1 LASIST
7 DAVLEGTKVIIQ
19 LGKFEL
25 SLKGI
30 IMKQPGFLQVA
41 DWMKSEDKVLDNFNK
56 GAPVSLSGVV
66 LEESSSQV
74 TP

>member
-1 LASIST
+1 M
-7 DAVLEGTKVIIQ
+7 IIQ

>member
-1 LASIST
+1 MASIST